1 MQRPRLRLGLWWLMA
16 AIAAIG
22 LFLGA
27 WIEVPRLRELSRDY
41 RRRANEYA
49 WREQQ
54 ARAEWKS
61 QVECLAYWSAL
72 ATEREKEAGA
82 IDSPGRSEVNRMPS
96 NRRPNGSPGR
106 RSRSAGTPGRPH
118 CGRGGRPT
126 MAGCGGNGSR
136 RPSSPGSRSS
146 PIRPLQ
152 DRDGWTIVGADLR
165 ARDDAGRWDG
175 QAGTERLQPM
185 KDV

>member
-82 IDSPGRSEVNRMPS
+82 IDSPGRSDGEPHAVESPAERVTRTKEQVGWHAREAALWEGRATHHGRMRRKWQPS
-96 NRRPNGSPGR
+96 AVFPWLPVEPDPP
-106 RSRSAGTPGRPH
+106 A
-118 CGRGGRPT
+118 
-126 MAGCGGNGSR
+126 
-136 RPSSPGSRSS
+136 PGS
-146 PIRPLQ
+146 
-152 DRDGWTIVGADLR
+152 
-165 ARDDAGRWDG
+165 
-175 QAGTERLQPM
+175 
-185 KDV
+185 